1 MNTNNIRYFV
11 DLELLKTG
19 VLSRGLNC
27 AMPDNAAY
35 TLAVDI
41 ASKLGENTSTNSFNN
56 FIDYY
61 NRLRSAYSFKHK
73 GIHNLYKDAGFDVHS
88 LEMEM
93 NNAIDELLKTQ
104 TSSCYTKRPDV
115 VDRIKNFYSELLKNA
130 INKTGIKSAAE
141 PASEPASEPAAESA
155 APESGAPESGAPE
168 SAAPESE
175 PSAEGGKKKKGG
187 KKSAKKQTKNLCLKK
202 STQKKSTKKSTKG
215 KSKCESVKGCK
226 VASGSK
232 RTYCRKAHNKTH
244 KKK

>member
-1 MNTNNIRYFV
+1 MNADNIRPFV
-11 DLELLKTG
+11 NRELYNKG
-19 VLSRGLNC
+19 ILSSGPNC
-27 AMPDNAAY
+27 MMPDNAAH
-35 TLAVDI
+35 TLAADI
-41 ASKLGENTSTNSFNN
+41 ATKLSENSSTNSFNN
-56 FIDYY
+56 FINYY
-61 NRLRSAYSFKHK
+61 DRLKSTKHYNFEQ
-73 GIHNLYKDAGFDVHS
+73 IHNLYKDAGFDINS

-115 VDRIKNFYSELLKNA
+115 VDRVKNFYSDLLQDA
-130 INKTGIKSAAE
+130 IEKTGVSAPEPASEPASESAPEPASEPASESAPE
-141 PASEPASEPAAESA
+141 PASEPASEPA
-155 APESGAPESGAPE
+155 P
-168 SAAPESE
+168 
-175 PSAEGGKKKKGG
+175 EGGKKKKGG

-215 KSKCESVKGCK
+215 KSKCESIKGCK

>member
-1 MNTNNIRYFV
+1 MNADNIRPFV
-11 DLELLKTG
+11 NRELYNKG
-19 VLSRGLNC
+19 ILSSGPNC
-27 AMPDNAAY
+27 MMPDNAAH
-35 TLAVDI
+35 TLAADI
-41 ASKLGENTSTNSFNN
+41 ATKLSENSSTNSFNN
-56 FIDYY
+56 FINYY
-61 NRLRSAYSFKHK
+61 DRLKSTKHYNFEQ
-73 GIHNLYKDAGFDVHS
+73 IHNLYKDAGFDINS

-115 VDRIKNFYSELLKNA
+115 VDRVKNFYSDLLQDA
-130 INKTGIKSAAE
+130 IEKTGVSAPEPASEPASESAPE
-141 PASEPASEPAAESA
+141 PASEPASEPA
-155 APESGAPESGAPE
+155 P
-168 SAAPESE
+168 
-175 PSAEGGKKKKGG
+175 EGGKKKKGG

-215 KSKCESVKGCK
+215 KSKCESIKGCK

>member
-1 MNTNNIRYFV
+1 MNANNIRPFV
-11 DLELLKTG
+11 NRELYNKGILPSG
-19 VLSRGLNC
+19 PNC
-27 AMPDNAAY
+27 MMPDNAAH
-35 TLAVDI
+35 TLAADI
-41 ASKLGENTSTNSFNN
+41 ATKLSENSSTNSFNN

-61 NRLRSAYSFKHK
+61 DRLKSTKSYNFEQ
-73 GIHNLYKDAGFDVHS
+73 IHNLYKDAGFDVHS

-130 INKTGIKSAAE
+130 INKTGMKSA
-141 PASEPASEPAAESA
+141 
-155 APESGAPESGAPE
+155 APE
-168 SAAPESE
+168 SAAPESAAPE
-175 PSAEGGKKKKGG
+175 SAAPEGGKKKTGG
-187 KKSAKKQTKNLCLKK
+187 NKSAKKNTKNLCLKK